1 MARKAKSS
9 ASSGESTIAYITPEA
24 QENHMI
30 TLAMN
35 LAEQQLADG
44 TASPSVV
51 AHFLKLGTEKAKLER
66 EILEKQKDL
75 IVAKTE
81 SLESTKRIEE
91 LYSNAIAAMKSYGTS
106 DEQL

>member
-1 MARKAKSS
+1 MARVAKS
-9 ASSGESTIAYITPEA
+9 ASKSTRSSMHYLTPEA

-30 TLAMN
+30 ALAMD
-35 LAEQQLADG
+35 LAEKQLEEG

-51 AHFLKLGTEKAKLER
+51 AHFLKLGTEKAKLEQ
-66 EILEKQKDL
+66 EILQKQKDL

-81 SLESTKRIEE
+81 AMESTKRIEE

-106 DEQL
+106 DGNL

>member
-1 MARKAKSS
+1 MARTAKNSVE
-9 ASSGESTIAYITPEA
+9 SGKSTVPYITPEA

-30 TLAMN
+30 ALAMD

-81 SLESTKRIEE
+81 AMESTKRIEE

-106 DEQL
+106 DEHI

>member
-1 MARKAKSS
+1 MARSAKSKVE
-9 ASSGESTIAYITPEA
+9 ADRSTIAYLTPEA

-30 TLAMN
+30 ALAMD

-81 SLESTKRIEE
+81 AMESTKRIEE

>member
-1 MARKAKSS
+1 MARTAKSS
-9 ASSGESTIAYITPEA
+9 VESGKSTIPYITPEA

-30 TLAMN
+30 ALAMD

-81 SLESTKRIEE
+81 AMESTKRIEE

-106 DEQL
+106 DEHI